1 MVSVEYARQK
11 NLGGKVDNNEL
22 NDREVF
28 RDVELENLIQNY
40 CDDERVRLDLVS
52 GFQAGKKLIYGR
64 LK

>member
-1 MVSVEYARQK
+1 M
-11 NLGGKVDNNEL
+11 DNNEL

-40 CDDERVRLDLVS
+40 CDDEKVPLDLVS